1 MDPPLR
7 ERLGVW
13 TSIDVG
19 TTVPRSRSA
28 MARAGF
34 WFGVAGALIGLV
46 ALVPPTG
53 ADTDP
58 LALGLAIAISAAVAL
73 LAIVGFDRLPIWVF
87 HAGVVA
93 STAAATLAIHGWGD
107 QAPFG
112 PLPYLWVT
120 LYAFYFFS
128 LPAAL
133 IHIAVVGV
141 MFGIELGLS
150 DIGYTPVSEWV
161 ATIASLTTAGLVVA
175 AIRDRLTGLIAN
187 LTDAARSDPL
197 TGLLN
202 RRGFEETFEVELER
216 ARRTDG
222 SLSVIVG
229 DLDRFARVNAQ
240 LGRGG
245 GDETLRRVGETI
257 VASKRSWDSGARV
270 GGEEFALLA
279 PETDEHGAYVLA
291 ERLRIEI
298 ERVLDPGVAGELTA
312 SFGIASFPVHG
323 QTAAALLKAA
333 DQALAAAKRL
343 GRNRA
348 VISSAEVPGILARAV
363 RGHEDGR
370 VELAALLNL
379 AEALDLRDSGS
390 ASHSQRVGRYAELVA
405 RELGLAPEAIER
417 LRIAGILHDIGRVGT
432 PDDVLLKPGPLTAED
447 WDWVHAQPRIG
458 ARMLETTSFGE
469 IGEWILAHHER
480 PDGQGYPD
488 GRAGDDV
495 PLEASILAV
504 ADAYEA
510 MTAQRPYRDPLDPA
524 TASQQLRQ
532 GAGRQFDE
540 RVVDALLRAV

>member
-13 TSIDVG
+13 TSIDAG
-19 TTVPRSRSA
+19 TTVPRSRAA

-34 WFGVAGALIGLV
+34 WFGVAGALIGLI
-46 ALVPPTG
+46 ALVSPTG

-58 LALGLAIAISAAVAL
+58 LALTLAIAISLGIAVVAM
-73 LAIVGFDRLPIWVF
+73 IGFDRLPIWMF

-107 QAPFG
+107 QAPYG

-133 IHIAVVGV
+133 IHIAIVGV
-141 MFGIELGLS
+141 MFGIELGTS

-161 ATIASLTTAGLVVA
+161 ATIASLATAGLVIA
-175 AIRDRLTGLIAN
+175 AIRDRLSALISN

-197 TGLLN
+197 TELLN

-229 DLDRFARVNAQ
+229 DLDRFERVNTQ

-245 GDETLRRVGETI
+245 GDETLRRIGDTI
-257 VASKRSWDSGARV
+257 VASKRSWDSAARV
-270 GGEEFALLA
+270 GGEEFAVLA

-291 ERLRIEI
+291 ERLRLEI
-298 ERVLDPGVAGELTA
+298 ERVLEPGVAGELTA

-343 GRNRA
+343 GSNRS
-348 VISSAEVPGILARAV
+348 VISSAEVPGILARAA
-363 RGHEDGR
+363 RNHEDGQ
-370 VELAALLNL
+370 VDLAALLDL

-390 ASHSQRVGRYAELVA
+390 ASHSQRVGRYSELIA
-405 RELGLAPEAIER
+405 RELGLPPEAVER

-432 PDDVLLKPGPLTAED
+432 PDDVLSKAGPLTESE
-447 WDWVHAQPRIG
+447 WDWVRSHPRTG

-469 IGEWILAHHER
+469 IGGWILAHHER

-495 PLEASILAV
+495 PLEASIIGV

-510 MTAQRPYRDPLDPA
+510 MTADRPYRPSMDPA
-524 TASQQLRQ
+524 AASQELRD

-540 RVVDALLRAV
+540 RVVEALLRAV

>member
-34 WFGVAGALIGLV
+34 WFGLAGALIGAIGL
-46 ALVPPTG
+46 LPPTA

-58 LALGLAIAISAAVAL
+58 VALSLGIVISAGVAL

-93 STAAATLAIHGWGD
+93 STAAATLAVHGWGHH
-107 QAPFG
+107 APFG

-120 LYAFYFFS
+120 IYAFYFFS

-133 IHIAVVGV
+133 IHIGIVGL
-141 MFGIELGLS
+141 MFGIELGVS
-150 DIGYTPVSEWV
+150 DFGYTPVSEWV
-161 ATIASLTTAGLVVA
+161 ATMISLTTAGLVIA
-175 AIRDRLTGLIAN
+175 AIRDRLAGLISN
-187 LTDAARSDPL
+187 LTDAARTDPL
-197 TGLLN
+197 TRLLN

-216 ARRTDG
+216 ARRIDG

-229 DLDRFARVNAQ
+229 DLDRFERVNAQ
-240 LGRGG
+240 LGHSG
-245 GDETLRRVGETI
+245 GDETLRRVGDTI
-257 VASKRSWDSGARV
+257 AASKRSWDSAARI
-270 GGEEFALLA
+270 GGEEFALLT

-291 ERLRIEI
+291 ERLRLEI

-343 GRNRA
+343 GSNRA
-348 VISSAEVPGILARAV
+348 VISSAEVPGILARAI
-363 RGHEDGR
+363 RGHEDGH
-370 VELAALLNL
+370 VELAALLSL
-379 AEALDLRDSGS
+379 AEALDQRDSGS
-390 ASHSQRVGRYAELVA
+390 SSHSQRVGRYAELIA
-405 RELGLAPEAIER
+405 RELGLGPESVER

-432 PDDVLLKPGPLTAED
+432 PDDVLRKPGPLTDDE
-447 WDWVHAQPRIG
+447 WEWVRSHPRTG

-469 IGEWILAHHER
+469 IGDWILAHHER

-488 GRAGDDV
+488 GRAAGEV
-495 PLEASILAV
+495 PLEASIIGV

-510 MTAQRPYRDPLDPA
+510 MTAERPYRAPMDPA
-524 TASQQLRQ
+524 AASQELRR
-532 GAGRQFDE
+532 GAGSQFDE